1 MLPTMQREQ
10 VIARLKPYQPELNRA
25 GVVSL
30 AVFGSVARGDAG
42 PSSDVDL
49 MAEFDEARRLSLFE
63 LVGLENR
70 LTEIVGARVDLA
82 DRRNLKE
89 LVKANAEREA
99 VLVF

>member
-1 MLPTMQREQ
+1 MLPRIQRDE
-10 VIARLKPYQPELNRA
+10 VIARLKPYQSELNSV

-99 VLVF
+99 IFVF